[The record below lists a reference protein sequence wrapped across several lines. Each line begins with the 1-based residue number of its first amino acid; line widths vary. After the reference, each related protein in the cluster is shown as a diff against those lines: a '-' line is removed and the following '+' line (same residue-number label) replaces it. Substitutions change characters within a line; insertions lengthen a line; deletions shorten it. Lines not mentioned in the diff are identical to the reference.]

1 MKRLDRYLGITVT
14 TMMVLT
20 MFGLLGIITLFALME
35 EMENIEDD
43 YLFIN
48 AITYIAYTTPR
59 RFYELIPYA
68 SMIGA
73 LLGLG
78 TLANNSELIVMRASG
93 VSISRISWSAI
104 KPALLLVVI
113 GLAVGEYVVPITE
126 RIGQH
131 DREKALSDTMTPES
145 GYWYREGDTYMHF
158 NEVQQEGVLMGVTH
172 YVFDNQNRLVRTL
185 YADRAVFHDIS
196 EKQKYWLLED
206 ITMTELSADM
216 AKTSTHPSLQWNTD
230 VDPDLLRSEILIE
243 PDKLAITELKS
254 KVDYLQKQGLN
265 TQRYQLA
272 FWQKSLQ
279 PLATIGLVFIA
290 ISFVFGPLRQVT
302 MGHRIVAGLIVGFAF
317 KIIQDILTP
326 ASMVFGFAP
335 MLATLIPI
343 ALCFLCASY
352 LIKRNS

>member
-1 MKRLDRYLGITVT
+1 MKCLDRYLGSTVT

-20 MFGLLGIITLFALME
+20 IFGLLGIITLFSLIE
-35 EMENIEDD
+35 ELEKIEGD
-43 YLFIN
+43 YLFVD
-48 AITYIAYTTPR
+48 AVVYVAYTTPR

-93 VSISRISWSAI
+93 VSIARISWSAI
-104 KPALLLVVI
+104 RPALLLVVI
-113 GLAVGEYVVPITE
+113 GLAMGEYVVPITE

-131 DREKALSDTMTPES
+131 DRELALSDRLLPDF

-158 NEVQQEGVLMGVTH
+158 NDVQQEGVLMGVTH
-172 YVFDNQNRLVRTL
+172 YIFDVRKRLVRTL
-185 YADRAVFHDIS
+185 FAKRAVFHDVS
-196 EKQKYWLLED
+196 DQEKYWLLED
-206 ITMTELSADM
+206 IIVTDLSDDR
-216 AKTSTHPSLQWNTD
+216 AKIGSFASLQWNTD
-230 VDPDLLRSEILIE
+230 VDPDLLRSEILIG
-243 PDKLAITELKS
+243 PSKLAISELKA
-254 KVDYLQKQGLN
+254 KVDYMNKQGLN

-279 PLATIGLVFIA
+279 PLATIGLVFVA

-302 MGHRIVAGLIVGFAF
+302 MGLRIVAGLMVGFAF

-343 ALCFLCASY
+343 VLCFLCAAV
-352 LIKRNS
+352 LMKRAS

>member
-1 MKRLDRYLGITVT
+1 MNRLDRYLGSTVI
-14 TMMVLT
+14 TMMALT
-20 MFGLLGIITLFALME
+20 IFGLLGIITLFALME

-43 YLFIN
+43 YLFID
-48 AITYIAYTTPR
+48 AATYIAYTTPR

-104 KPALLLVVI
+104 KPAMLLVII
-113 GLAVGEYVVPITE
+113 GLALGEYVVPITE

-131 DREKALSDTMTPES
+131 DREKAISDTMMPEF

-158 NEVQQEGVLMGVTH
+158 NEVQQEGLLMGVTH
-172 YVFDNQNRLVRTL
+172 YIFDKQNRLVRTL

-196 EKQKYWLLED
+196 EKEKYWLLED
-206 ITMTELSADM
+206 IIVTDFSVDVTETSAY
-216 AKTSTHPSLQWNTD
+216 PSMQWNTD

-243 PDKLAITELKS
+243 PDKLAISELKS
-254 KVDYLQKQGLN
+254 KVDYMQKQGLN

-272 FWQKSLQ
+272 FWRKSLQ
-279 PLATIGLVFIA
+279 PLATIGLVLVA

-302 MGHRIVAGLIVGFAF
+302 MGLRIVAGLITGFAF

-343 ALCFLCASY
+343 LLCFLCAAY
-352 LIKRNS
+352 LIKRSG

>member
-1 MKRLDRYLGITVT
+1 MKRLDNYLGMTVT

-20 MFGLLGIITLFALME
+20 ILGLLGIVTLFALME
-35 EMENIEDD
+35 ELERIEDG
-43 YLFIN
+43 YPF
-48 AITYIAYTTPR
+48 AEAVRYVAYTTPR

-93 VSISRISWSAI
+93 VSITRISWSAI
-104 KPALLLVVI
+104 RPALLLVLV
-113 GLAVGEYVVPITE
+113 GLAMGEYVVPITE

-131 DREKALSDTMTPES
+131 DREMALSDRLLPES

-158 NEVQQEGVLMGVTH
+158 SEAQQEGVLIGVTH
-172 YVFDNQNRLVRTL
+172 YIFDEQKHLIRTL
-185 YADRAVFHDIS
+185 FAARAVFHDVS
-196 EKQKYWLLED
+196 DKEKYWLLED
-206 ITMTELSADM
+206 IIATDLSGDGADIESF
-216 AKTSTHPSLQWNTD
+216 ASLQWNTD
-230 VDPDLLRSEILIE
+230 VDPDLLRSEILIG
-243 PDKLAITELKS
+243 PNKLAISELKA
-254 KVDYLQKQGLN
+254 KVDYMNKQGLN
-265 TQRYQLA
+265 TERYQLA
-272 FWQKSLQ
+272 FWQKTLQ

-290 ISFVFGPLRQVT
+290 ISFVFGPLRQVS
-302 MGHRIVAGLIVGFAF
+302 MGLRIVAGLIIGFAF

-343 ALCFLCASY
+343 VLCFLFAAY
-352 LIKRNS
+352 LMKRTA